1 MLNSNKFR
9 VRQDSIMLTLGCR
22 ERKMGNSL
30 FNNKLFTTKN
40 ILKDELY
47 DKCEEIWSNFLLQE
61 LELHQQLIVPV
72 TEKPCLKTF

>member
-1 MLNSNKFR
+1 MGRIMLDSNKSK

-47 DKCEEIWSNFLLQE
+47 DKCEEI
-61 LELHQQLIVPV
+61 
-72 TEKPCLKTF
+72 